1 MWRSTPTSSTR
12 SRAEELDDLLES
24 EDIAERSQAVSRLAR
39 LESIAMADGR
49 LEKLACDLVA
59 HWDNRLEVVDGKA
72 MIVAMSRQVAVAL
85 YDEIIKQ
92 RPDWH
97 DDELD
102 KGVIKVAMYSPTS
115 DRADVGRHATTRG
128 QNKQLGKRLKDP
140 ADPLKLVIVRDMW
153 LTGFDAPCLHTLY
166 VDKPMRGAGLMQ
178 AVARVNRVW
187 QDKPGGLVVDY
198 IGIGEQLKTA
208 IIEYTWA
215 AGTKRGRPVEF
226 VEEALGHLKDAVHA
240 LRALFHGLD
249 LAEIGDPHTALCV
262 LPNAMDHILKLD
274 PGDDPDHNRGVRQFM
289 DLATKASKAQA
300 LGGTQEAALSMREEV
315 GFYQA
320 VRAGLIKHTRSG
332 RKMSKAG
339 PEAAMRHIVAQDVLV
354 EGATDLYS
362 TLGVD
367 EPDMSVSNEHFLA
380 QIAKLA
386 TKNLAAELLQRI
398 IDDEIR
404 SRSRRNT
411 TQGYKFSEKLTEA
424 INRHRN
430 RGLTT
435 DAVIEELIRLAKEIG
450 EDRPPEDMSEDE
462 YAFYEAVRENEP
474 AVRKMGEKMLI
485 SLGVELTH
493 KLRASA
499 IFDWQRRKRVRAQMQ
514 LLVKMLLNRYRYPPH
529 RQPDAVSRVIE
540 QAELCADR
548 WGIEHP

>member
-1 MWRSTPTSSTR
+1 MSSSSGIHSAR
-12 SRAEELDDLLES
+12 CCKRPPPRVLERY
-24 EDIAERSQAVSRLAR
+24 DFFAA
-39 LESIAMADGR
+39 
-49 LEKLACDLVA
+49 
-59 HWDNRLEVVDGKA
+59 
-72 MIVAMSRQVAVAL
+72 QVAACEAQIL
-85 YDEIIKQ
+85 
-92 RPDWH
+92 
-97 DDELD
+97 
-102 KGVIKVAMYSPTS
+102 A
-115 DRADVGRHATTRG
+115 A
-128 QNKQLGKRLKDP
+128 
-140 ADPLKLVIVRDMW
+140 
-153 LTGFDAPCLHTLY
+153 
-166 VDKPMRGAGLMQ
+166 
-178 AVARVNRVW
+178 
-187 QDKPGGLVVDY
+187 
-198 IGIGEQLKTA
+198 LKTLSPPEA
-208 IIEYTWA
+208 PDDGDRGCA
-215 AGTKRGRPVEF
+215 AKPPGKSQK
-226 VEEALGHLKDAVHA
+226 HLKDAVHA

-354 EGATDLYS
+354 EGATDLYC

-514 LLVKMLLNRYRYPPH
+514 LLVKMRA
-529 RQPDAVSRVIE
+529 QPLQVPAAQAARRGE
-540 QAELCADR
+540 QGDRAGRALCGSVGDR
-548 WGIEHP
+548 APLTDGAQP